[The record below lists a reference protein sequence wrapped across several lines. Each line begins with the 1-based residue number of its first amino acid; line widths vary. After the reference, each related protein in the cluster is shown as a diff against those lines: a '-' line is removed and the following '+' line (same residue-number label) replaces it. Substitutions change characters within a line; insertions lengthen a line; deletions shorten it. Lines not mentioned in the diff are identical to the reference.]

1 MRTTTLI
8 ALVGTASAKTVA
20 PTLDLDCKLATSTT
34 CTAALCW
41 TGKKFADATTY
52 KACKADF
59 NKAADQCK
67 YGDDKCTA
75 DFCWTGKKLNAETG
89 CTKFNTAAD
98 KCKYSNVCTAATCWA
113 DKKFNTDKNTGCTD
127 FDKDADKCQYGD
139 SSTCNNTLCSGK
151 TWDNCT
157 TCNNTPYAKGCWTAT
172 DKTAKCQWNDTD
184 CTVDICKG
192 HEVIDALTAKPA
204 ITGGLYK

>member
-1 MRTTTLI
+1 MRNTTLL
-8 ALVGTASAKTVA
+8 ALIGTASAATVT
-20 PTLDLDCKLATSTT
+20 PTLDLDCKVATSTT

-41 TGKKFADATTY
+41 SVNKKFADATTY

-59 NKAADQCK
+59 DTAADKCK

-75 DFCWTGKKLNAETG
+75 DFCWTDKKLNAETG

-127 FDKDADKCQYGD
+127 FNKDTDKCQYGGVCTTSSDADKCQYGND
-139 SSTCNNTLCSGK
+139 TADKAKCTNTLCAAKSW
-151 TWDNCT
+151 TNCK
-157 TCNNTPYAKGCWTAT
+157 TCNDTP
-172 DKTAKCQWNDTD
+172 
-184 CTVDICKG
+184 
-192 HEVIDALTAKPA
+192 
-204 ITGGLYK
+204 